1 MNILNDGMKL
11 KKVFWHFIILVTAF
25 VMLQSASC
33 NNVKEPE
40 YRGISKTSLQTLNLS
55 NAELLIG
62 LDYFNPNNFWLDIKE
77 TNLSIYL
84 NDQFIAMA
92 DQPVKTQI
100 PKNALFTF
108 PVVARFDPIKVLGF
122 AFANI
127 FSKKVKLTLQGS
139 AKIGKQ
145 GVYLK
150 VPLNITEYIDISL

>member
-1 MNILNDGMKL
+1 MYKTIFQTALL
-11 KKVFWHFIILVTAF
+11 FVAF
-25 VMLQSASC
+25 VVLQSGGC
-33 NNVKEPE
+33 NNVKELE
-40 YRGISKTSLQTLNLS
+40 YRGISKTTLQTLNLS

-62 LDYFNPNNFWLDIKE
+62 LDYFNPNNFGLDIKE
-77 TNLSIYL
+77 TNLSVYL
-84 NDQFIAMA
+84 NDKFIALA
-92 DQPVKTQI
+92 DQPSKTQI
-100 PKNALFTF
+100 PKSALFTF

-150 VPLNITEYIDISL
+150 VPLNITENIDISL

>member
-1 MNILNDGMKL
+1 MYRSLFSFL
-11 KKVFWHFIILVTAF
+11 LLSVSFL
-25 VMLQSASC
+25 MLQSSGC
-33 NNVKEPE
+33 KQVKELE
-40 YRGISKTSLQTLNLS
+40 YKGISKTSLQTLNLS

-62 LDYFNPNNFWLDIKE
+62 LDYFNPNSFGLDVKE
-77 TNLSIYL
+77 TNLNIYL
-84 NDQFIAMA
+84 NDKFIALA
-92 DQPVKTQI
+92 DQPTKTQI

-150 VPLNITEYIDISL
+150 VPLDITENIDISL